1 MTIDEWNQ
9 ATAKGRRWAYFGSMI
24 GGASADSPVVRVV
37 RWYKSGV
44 RVRFPDGHQETVH
57 PDYLH
62 LTAA

>member
-1 MTIDEWNQ
+1 MTQDEWNE
-9 ATAKGRRWAYFGSMI
+9 ASTAGRRWAYFGSMI
-24 GGASADSPVVRVV
+24 KGASRDSPAVRVI

-62 LTAA
+62 LRAA